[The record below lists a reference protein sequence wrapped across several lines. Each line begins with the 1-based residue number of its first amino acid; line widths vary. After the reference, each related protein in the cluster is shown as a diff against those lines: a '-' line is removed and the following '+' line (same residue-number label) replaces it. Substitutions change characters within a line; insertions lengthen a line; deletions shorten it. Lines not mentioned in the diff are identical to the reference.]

1 MKHVKLFESFDIAIS
16 PEEFEAEID
25 KAIAMD
31 NHLDTQAHIRKTIS
45 DNPGIRTNRK
55 FMMPLKKMAAWA
67 DSLTPEQQDEMR
79 AAAAAERGDNAM
91 LNPVPAPQNKYQPM
105 GNQSDYARGKERQ
118 RVKGIESAEAEERAK
133 ERESALAS
141 LNISPEELEAEIDKA
156 VGMGNPED
164 AINHMKGI
172 ILDNPGIK
180 VSASHVAKLGKFTA
194 WMLGK

>member
-45 DNPGIRTNRK
+45 DNPGIRRNRE
-55 FMMPLKKMAAWA
+55 FMKMMQKMASWA

-91 LNPVPAPQNKYQPM
+91 VNPVPAPQNKYQPM
-105 GNQSDYARGKERQ
+105 GNQSDYARRKERQ
-118 RVKGIESAEAEERAK
+118 RIKGIESAEADERAK

-141 LNISPEELEAEIDKA
+141 LNISPEELETEIDKA
-156 VGMGNPED
+156 IDMGNTED
-164 AINHMKGI
+164 ARNHMKGI
-172 ILDNPGIK
+172 ILDNPGVK
-180 VSASHVAKLGKFTA
+180 MSAPHLVKLGKFTS
-194 WMLGK
+194 WMLGE